1 MDIYKASSIRDL
13 LSKENLEKEI
23 DNLTNIDIYPINT
36 SGLSGS
42 KMYKIELY
50 SNKNKKYLYL
60 KVNNLQEDWL
70 AKSSNDKGRELVIFK
85 DNVYPKLEE
94 YIDGIYIGYYLGSDT
109 YAILMKDVSE
119 YIGSKNH
126 MNEYLDYIDTLAK
139 FHSKFTEYDVN
150 KYENLLNTE
159 SYYNFL
165 SVDKFKYTE
174 DMRKEVYE
182 GWKELKLILG
192 ENLYEKY
199 NNLNNIEELYP
210 YFPKTFLHGDYR
222 PDNILYIAKNN
233 IKMIDFANS
242 GCGPCTLDLL
252 WYIITSV
259 EADIDKTILID
270 FYRKRLEEYK
280 GYKFTQ
286 NTWNTLLQVG
296 LLCACRMFLAALIIN
311 TDFNNKEQMLDM
323 DWWIENLKFIL
334 INKT

>member
-70 AKSSNDKGRELVIFK
+70 AKASNDKGRELVIFK

-199 NNLNNIEELYP
+199 NNLNNIEEIVE
-210 YFPKTFLHGDYR
+210 K
-222 PDNILYIAKNN
+222 IIQYIEVK
-233 IKMIDFANS
+233 
-242 GCGPCTLDLL
+242 
-252 WYIITSV
+252 
-259 EADIDKTILID
+259 
-270 FYRKRLEEYK
+270 
-280 GYKFTQ
+280 
-286 NTWNTLLQVG
+286 
-296 LLCACRMFLAALIIN
+296 
-311 TDFNNKEQMLDM
+311 
-323 DWWIENLKFIL
+323 
-334 INKT
+334 

>member
-70 AKSSNDKGRELVIFK
+70 AKASNDKGRELVIFK

-139 FHSKFTEYDVN
+139 FHSKLTEYDVN
-150 KYENLLNTE
+150 KYENL
-159 SYYNFL
+159 
-165 SVDKFKYTE
+165 
-174 DMRKEVYE
+174 
-182 GWKELKLILG
+182 
-192 ENLYEKY
+192 
-199 NNLNNIEELYP
+199 
-210 YFPKTFLHGDYR
+210 
-222 PDNILYIAKNN
+222 
-233 IKMIDFANS
+233 
-242 GCGPCTLDLL
+242 
-252 WYIITSV
+252 
-259 EADIDKTILID
+259 
-270 FYRKRLEEYK
+270 
-280 GYKFTQ
+280 
-286 NTWNTLLQVG
+286 
-296 LLCACRMFLAALIIN
+296 
-311 TDFNNKEQMLDM
+311 
-323 DWWIENLKFIL
+323 
-334 INKT
+334 

>member
-70 AKSSNDKGRELVIFK
+70 AKASNDKGRELVIFK

-126 MNEYLDYIDTLAK
+126 MNEYLI
-139 FHSKFTEYDVN
+139 HSYGR
-150 KYENLLNTE
+150 LL
-159 SYYNFL
+159 
-165 SVDKFKYTE
+165 
-174 DMRKEVYE
+174 E
-182 GWKELKLILG
+182 G
-192 ENLYEKY
+192 
-199 NNLNNIEELYP
+199 
-210 YFPKTFLHGDYR
+210 LH
-222 PDNILYIAKNN
+222 
-233 IKMIDFANS
+233 S
-242 GCGPCTLDLL
+242 
-252 WYIITSV
+252 S
-259 EADIDKTILID
+259 
-270 FYRKRLEEYK
+270 
-280 GYKFTQ
+280 
-286 NTWNTLLQVG
+286 
-296 LLCACRMFLAALIIN
+296 
-311 TDFNNKEQMLDM
+311 
-323 DWWIENLKFIL
+323 
-334 INKT
+334 